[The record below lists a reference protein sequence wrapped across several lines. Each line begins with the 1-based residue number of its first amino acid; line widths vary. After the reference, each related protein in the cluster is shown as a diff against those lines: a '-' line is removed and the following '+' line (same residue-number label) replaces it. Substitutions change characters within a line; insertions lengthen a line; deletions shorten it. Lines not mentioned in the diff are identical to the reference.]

1 MKRSF
6 HPVSWLFAGALAV
19 ALVGCGQKDAAT
31 AEAKKAAAAGEAA
44 AGEAAEA
51 KEAAAPAKAAMAGL
65 DGVPHIGSDDPKV
78 VIIESSDFQ

>member
-19 ALVGCGQKDAAT
+19 ALIGCGQKEAAKGDEAGAAPA
-31 AEAKKAAAAGEAA
+31 AEA